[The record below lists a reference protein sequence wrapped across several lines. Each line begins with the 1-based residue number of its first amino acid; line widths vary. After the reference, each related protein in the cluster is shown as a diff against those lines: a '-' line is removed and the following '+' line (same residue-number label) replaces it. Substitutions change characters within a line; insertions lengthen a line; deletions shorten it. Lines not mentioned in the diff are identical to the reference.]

1 MKVFFLGASVPL
13 TKTISPQG
21 KEPYPNVANF
31 TSHAYDITT
40 LKDFYDL
47 IITHTKQKH
56 CLIKGHL
63 HRPLTNESRKGAT
76 KGDDQTQWICL
87 DFDRFETDDLDQALN
102 QLGLGKVDYIIQ
114 YTSSHGLPEH
124 EGTVS
129 AHVFMMLNKS
139 LPAPQLKAWLMDRN
153 MALFDEQITLSRS
166 QTSLRWPLDI
176 TTCQNDKLL
185 YIATP
190 IFKGMSDPMGKNPRI
205 QYIKRGQPLID
216 IATHI
221 GELNINAVKAAE
233 RKTLND
239 LRVAAGLPRRT
250 AKTTWVGTVEV
261 ENKPDACTVTSVKE
275 DDDHWRLNIN
285 GGDSWA
291 YLINKNNPELIYDFK
306 SDTWSRTKEKVP
318 EFYREIALER
328 EELNATPTE
337 EGDLILGFR
346 DARTANYYN
355 GTWNPGTQTLVLHS
369 AKNETQ
375 IDHWY
380 KSHGRSMGE
389 FIPIW
394 SMGFHPRE
402 DWIVDDE
409 GRRINTFRMS
419 PYMRAEPRANNEF
432 PRILRLIKHVL
443 GYQGPEDDAL
453 LDHFINWF
461 ACIFQRRERPITAWV
476 LHGNEGTGKGYFF
489 HRIVSPLLEASNT
502 MLITV
507 GNLEDSFN
515 GWSANKLFIFVDEVD
530 VDDFREKGRIAAKLR
545 NAITDQVVPVRHMR
559 QAATQMD
566 NWACWLFASNRPQ
579 PVHIPETDRRYNVG
593 NFQEKKLVR
602 PDEKDIENELHAFA
616 QFLLAHRADVQQAS
630 QIIHT
635 EARERIKALGISS
648 LVETCRSVQNGD
660 FDALWYARPNEERM
674 LQSQILNEHTQNAQ
688 AYCML
693 TKEFALGILNGELE
707 QRVTRDELLIILQ
720 YNVGNMPKTPNK
732 FTSLLRHNNIQLQRV
747 RKNNELCY
755 GLEVKWQVSS
765 ELRSELLRTLKPS
778 KTSLKRIKG

>member
-1 MKVFFLGASVPL
+1 MKVFFLGAAVPL
-13 TKTISPQG
+13 TKTISKQG

-31 TSHAYDITT
+31 TSYAHDINTVQDLHTAIVEHA
-40 LKDFYDL
+40 K
-47 IITHTKQKH
+47 KNH

-76 KGDDQTQWICL
+76 KGDDLTQWICL
-87 DFDRFETDDLDQALN
+87 DFDRFETDDVDAVLN
-102 QLGLGKVDYIIQ
+102 SLGLGKVDYVIQ

-124 EGTVS
+124 EGTLS
-129 AHVFMMLNKS
+129 AHVFMLLSKP

-153 MALFDEQITLSRS
+153 LTLFDEQIELSRA
-166 QTSLRWPLDI
+166 QTTLRWPLDI

-185 YIATP
+185 YIAP
-190 IFKGMSDPMGKNPRI
+190 PLFRGLPDPMGKNPRI
-205 QYIKRGQPLID
+205 QYVKRGGKCVD
-216 IATHI
+216 VSKNI
-221 GELNINAVKAAE
+221 GEMNLTVIKNTE

-239 LRVAAGLPRRT
+239 LRVAAGLPRRS
-250 AKTTWVGTVEV
+250 AKTTWIGTVEV
-261 ENKPDACTVTSVKE
+261 ENKPDGCTVTSVKE
-275 DDDHWRLNIN
+275 DDDHWRLNLN

-291 YLINKNNPELIYDFK
+291 YLVNKNNPELIYDFK

-318 EFYREIALER
+318 EFYRELMLEQ
-328 EELNATPTE
+328 EAVNATPTE
-337 EGDLILGFR
+337 DGDLILGFR
-346 DARTANYYN
+346 DPVTAQYYN
-355 GTWNPGTQTLVLHS
+355 GTWNPELQKLTLYS

-375 IDHWY
+375 IAHWY
-380 KSHGRSMGE
+380 QSHGRAMGD

-394 SMGFHPRE
+394 NIGFHPRE
-402 DWIVDDE
+402 DWIVDEDA
-409 GRRINTFRMS
+409 RRINTFRMS
-419 PYMRAEPRANNEF
+419 PYMRAEPRDNTDF
-432 PRILRLIKHVL
+432 PRILRLIKHVI

-476 LHGNEGTGKGYFF
+476 FHGIEGTGKGYFF
-489 HRIVSPLLEASNT
+489 HRIVRPLLEPSNT
-502 MLITV
+502 MSVTV

-515 GWSANKLFIFVDEVD
+515 GWAANKLFIFVDEVD
-530 VDDFREKGRIAAKLR
+530 VDDFREKGRVAAKLR
-545 NAITDQVVPVRHMR
+545 NAITDQVVSVRHMR
-559 QAATQMD
+559 QTASQMD

-579 PVHIPETDRRYNVG
+579 PVHIPESDRRYNVG
-593 NFQEKKLVR
+593 NFQDKKLVK
-602 PDEKDIENELHAFA
+602 PDEKDIENELEAFA

-648 LVETCRSVQNGD
+648 LVETCRSVQKGD
-660 FDALWYARPNEERM
+660 FEALWYARPNEERM

-688 AYCML
+688 AYCILMKEYAKAILEGDL
-693 TKEFALGILNGELE
+693 T

-732 FTSLLRHNNIQLQRV
+732 FTSLLRHNNITLGRI

-755 GLEVKWQVSS
+755 GLDVKWTISS
-765 ELRSELLRTLKPS
+765 ELKVELLR
-778 KTSLKRIKG
+778 SLKQSKPALKKVS